1 MKAIDI
7 SLTNGEAM
15 FSRINE
21 IIAKRAADMPTEEDA
36 ADLAARTL
44 AEIEDA
50 RSDPAP
56 SPEEIEAKKAKLAE
70 ARNEQNRLAGAV
82 KTLEADERAAAIA
95 DEWTP

>member
-36 ADLAARTL
+36 MVAMQEAFERLKDLGWKEAMYCPKDGTL
-44 AEIEDA
+44 F
-50 RSDPAP
+50 
-56 SPEEIEAKKAKLAE
+56 LA
-70 ARNEQNRLAGAV
+70 
-82 KTLEADERAAAIA
+82 I
-95 DEWTP
+95 